1 MTLKEEKMSIAR
13 HRDHLLRP
21 AFSYELPSSDNRRTS
36 RRAVWRVCQPRFL
49 AGIGLGVFLSLP
61 TANAQEINRP
71 QIEKIIREYILQNP
85 EIIEEAL
92 EELQTRAK
100 EADAKARSAVLT
112 AEKQALFQSEA
123 DVVLGNP
130 EGDVT
135 LVEFFDFN
143 CGYCK
148 RAAPDLQT
156 LISNDPKLRVVL
168 KDFPILGEQSVEAAK
183 IGLAIKR
190 LEGDAAAGE
199 FHKRLIASQG
209 RADGARA
216 LDLAQELGI
225 DRQRLQAEAAS
236 KEVEATIGSNLALAQ
251 RLGLTGTPSFVV
263 GDQVIEGA
271 VGEGPLKEAIQAVR
285 Q

>member
-1 MTLKEEKMSIAR
+1 MSKVC
-13 HRDHLLRP
+13 HRDHALRP
-21 AFSYELPSSDNRRTS
+21 AVSYELIRSESRQTS
-36 RRAVWRVCQPRFL
+36 RRAIWRVCQPRFL
-49 AGIGLGVFLSLP
+49 AGIGLGLLLSVP
-61 TANAQEINRP
+61 TAKTQEINKP
-71 QIEKIIREYILQNP
+71 QIEQIVREYILQNP

-92 EELQTRAK
+92 EELQSRAR
-100 EADAKARSAVLT
+100 EADAKARSAVLA
-112 AEKQALFQSEA
+112 AEKQTLFQSEA
-123 DVVLGNP
+123 DIVLGNP
-130 EGDVT
+130 DGDVT

-156 LISNDPKLRVVL
+156 LISNDPELRVVL

-183 IGLAIKR
+183 IGLAVKR

-209 RADGARA
+209 RADGPRA
-216 LDLAQELGI
+216 LDLVQDLGI
-225 DRQRLQAEAAS
+225 DRQRVQDEAAS
-236 KEVEATIGSNLALAQ
+236 KEVEAIIVSNLALAQ
-251 RLGLTGTPSFVV
+251 RLGLTGTPTFVV

-271 VGEGPLKEAIQAVR
+271 VGEGPLKEAIQTVR